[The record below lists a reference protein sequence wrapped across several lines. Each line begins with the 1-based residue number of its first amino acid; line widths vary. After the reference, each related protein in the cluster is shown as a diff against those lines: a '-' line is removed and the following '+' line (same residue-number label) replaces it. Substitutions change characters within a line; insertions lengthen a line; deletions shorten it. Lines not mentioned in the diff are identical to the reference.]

1 MFARIK
7 NGLRIKLR
15 KKAKKVKRVLKQED
29 CNFTSLKT
37 ELKAHLRS
45 IAALMDETLEGLDQ
59 EKGCLLSEFELL
71 KEKCMEAESL
81 AATFYLKCYLSS
93 YTHKYEEISLSV
105 RNLTKRRYGAL
116 IVIQRNDPILPL
128 ITPGVA
134 IGAELTHSLL
144 ESIFVPGGPL
154 HDGAVWI
161 QQDRIVSAANILPL
175 TGIVSPE
182 KKLGTRH
189 RAAIGLSERCD
200 ALVIVVSEETGRSSF
215 GVQGKLYPFAAQ

>member
-1 MFARIK
+1 MCADKKRPSDQTK
-7 NGLRIKLR
+7 
-15 KKAKKVKRVLKQED
+15 KKAKRVKKVLKRED
-29 CNFTSLKT
+29 CDFTSLKT
-37 ELKAHLRS
+37 ELKTHLRS
-45 IAALMDETLEGLDQ
+45 IAALMDETLERLDQ
-59 EKGCLLSEFELL
+59 EQGCLLREFGLL
-71 KEKCMEAESL
+71 REKCLEAELL

-93 YTHKYEEISLSV
+93 YTNKYEEISLSV
-105 RNLTKRRYGAL
+105 RNLARRRYGAL
-116 IVIQRNDPILPL
+116 IVIQRSDPIFPL
-128 ITPGVA
+128 ITPGVT

-161 QQDRIVSAANILPL
+161 QRDRIVSAANILPL
-175 TGIVSPE
+175 TGVASPE

-215 GVQGKLYPFAAQ
+215 GIQGKLYPFAVQ